1 MLGLILVII
10 AGLLT
15 ILDMVLRHPNYR
27 SGAPY
32 WLLDVALLLV
42 IVALLVGVKVIPL
55 N

>member
-15 ILDMVLRHPNYR
+15 ILDMVLRHPSYR
-27 SGAPY
+27 TGAPY
-32 WLLDVALLLV
+32 WLLDLAMILVVIALV
-42 IVALLVGVKVIPL
+42 IGVKHIPL